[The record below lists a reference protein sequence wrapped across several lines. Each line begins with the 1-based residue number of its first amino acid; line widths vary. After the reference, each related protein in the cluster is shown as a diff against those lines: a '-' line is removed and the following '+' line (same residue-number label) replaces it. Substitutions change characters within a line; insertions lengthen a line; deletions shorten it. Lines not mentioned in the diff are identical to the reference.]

1 MKNDTK
7 SNSIWTIIS
16 GLFSLFVSG
25 VIGLAIPM
33 ILEVQEYSLYQTYQ
47 LYIIFGGLFHF
58 GFINGVYL
66 KYGDKDYNNLPYSI
80 FRGFTKY
87 LIYLQ
92 IIVQIILITIVMI
105 FVVSDKKLVFVY
117 LAINIGLVNISCYFS
132 LITQFTKRFVID
144 GKIQLVSSFVLIGMY
159 FVAFCMGINTY
170 VYFLD
175 IITIGN
181 IFLLIMY
188 LINNIDVVFGRKV
201 IIKNEIVECHSR
213 GIFVNLSEVIG
224 IVIVNIDSVF
234 INILCDKEVF
244 AMYSFAIGVVL
255 LYYRFVGVTSK
266 LFFPYFKR
274 VNQKSLISVYNIMT
288 NIVQCTVLLLLCTVS
303 VFQVVANYFLPN
315 YTESFIYVYVLI
327 VTVVFKS
334 HIDLLCNTIY
344 KVLDS
349 EKKFFKN
356 NLFAMIVVV
365 FTNVF
370 AWMFFHKAMAIAW
383 ASFASY
389 LIWYMVTDAG
399 VRKLLEMK
407 EFQIKTKAF
416 LLFDI
421 CLFFMG
427 AFKWNNFLP
436 YFMVSIIYFIFCVK
450 KYQKGLMNIFI

>member
-159 FVAFCMGINTY
+159 FVAFCMGINSY

-234 INILCDKEVF
+234 INILCDK
-244 AMYSFAIGVVL
+244 
-255 LYYRFVGVTSK
+255 
-266 LFFPYFKR
+266 
-274 VNQKSLISVYNIMT
+274 
-288 NIVQCTVLLLLCTVS
+288 
-303 VFQVVANYFLPN
+303 
-315 YTESFIYVYVLI
+315 
-327 VTVVFKS
+327 
-334 HIDLLCNTIY
+334 
-344 KVLDS
+344 
-349 EKKFFKN
+349 
-356 NLFAMIVVV
+356 
-365 FTNVF
+365 
-370 AWMFFHKAMAIAW
+370 
-383 ASFASY
+383 
-389 LIWYMVTDAG
+389 
-399 VRKLLEMK
+399 
-407 EFQIKTKAF
+407 
-416 LLFDI
+416 
-421 CLFFMG
+421 
-427 AFKWNNFLP
+427 
-436 YFMVSIIYFIFCVK
+436 
-450 KYQKGLMNIFI
+450 